1 MRNFRNPVNFF
12 SLHTVNC
19 LTGDR
24 TLRCELSS
32 QQLSLYCAPLL
43 SKVSGS
49 MAHQQLSGE
58 SQLSGLDHCT
68 IDSLPEEVLAR
79 VLSLLQPCQLHWV
92 ERVNKRLRNAVVQ
105 HDLWRMH
112 CNRSCTNFQAA
123 VLGCDTESLR
133 QVLTELRRLSDAQS
147 DAQSPCSTATSA
159 KPIRLVPFPS
169 EPRSGS
175 SPLLQSDEQLR
186 RHSPKARL
194 APFWGPGLTPA
205 DPTSVPSNSPHSS
218 SILSRLQRLCS
229 GERNLRTTASRDNDE
244 ASGSSNSSSS
254 SKLWHFDL
262 CMSEDVLRSMF
273 YKRLCWRLG
282 ACSAKESLIAE
293 AIQASSTDNDEERI
307 QNVLQPSARMRG
319 FFNACYWSSGP
330 SNEVDS
336 SEALDFKLAHPVC
349 VVHEVHLQP
358 FKAYFQ
364 PGQPLYP
371 SKSVRFHFAS
381 SLQQLEG
388 ATGENSSSCTAEYP
402 VENSDSLQ
410 RFIIPPMLCIGGFV
424 RVELIGRV
432 QRQREDNRY
441 YTCICYV
448 KIVGTPVYGF
458 LPSPTQPSRSLD
470 VQPCESACMSRDNEL
485 YNSVEHEISCLPFS
499 ESRCIQNLQN
509 LYTSSADKES
519 SDSAATMAAAY
530 SANGK
535 GDSLECSLN
544 VCSVLCIS

>member
-1 MRNFRNPVNFF
+1 
-12 SLHTVNC
+12 
-19 LTGDR
+19 
-24 TLRCELSS
+24 
-32 QQLSLYCAPLL
+32 
-43 SKVSGS
+43 

-133 QVLTELRRLSDAQS
+133 QVLTELRRLSDAQ
-147 DAQSPCSTATSA
+147 
-159 KPIRLVPFPS
+159 
-169 EPRSGS
+169 
-175 SPLLQSDEQLR
+175 
-186 RHSPKARL
+186 
-194 APFWGPGLTPA
+194 
-205 DPTSVPSNSPHSS
+205 
-218 SILSRLQRLCS
+218 
-229 GERNLRTTASRDNDE
+229 DNDE

-535 GDSLECSLN
+535 VVLRAVLQDPLLVAGGLRRVSEMGRLLLEQHLMDDAASDHDSLHGDSDDGDFAAE
-544 VCSVLCIS
+544 VVLDGSDNEDPMDLAHGVGLQMGAHLAHVPIHELLGGHLGGIDDDDGEYPLIYE